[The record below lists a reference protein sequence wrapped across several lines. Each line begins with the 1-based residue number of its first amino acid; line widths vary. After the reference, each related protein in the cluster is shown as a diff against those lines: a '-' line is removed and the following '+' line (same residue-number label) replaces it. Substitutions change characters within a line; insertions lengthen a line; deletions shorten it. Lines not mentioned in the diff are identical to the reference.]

1 MIIIQILGGL
11 GNQMFSYACGRAVAD
26 RLKTDLVLDLSSYA
40 RYYRKY
46 SLSRFNIIDTKINDV
61 KKTIKIIKYGD
72 IFLQRYFAKHFTY
85 QLNGIKPIFENGSA
99 YNNSIEEV
107 EDNSYLQG
115 YWGSEKYFSNIK
127 EEIRKEFTLREK
139 LSDNSAMWCER
150 IKRETCS
157 VSMHIRRGDY
167 INVAANKNIFESLQN
182 EYYQKAINLIKE
194 KYDISAI
201 FVFSNDILWCKE
213 HLKFDVPVY
222 YVDGNDE
229 DHGHEDLYLMSQCTH
244 NIIANSTFSWWGAW
258 LNNNE
263 NKMVIC
269 PKRFYKLN
277 DKWHDSTDLCPK
289 EWISIDN

>member
-40 RYYRKY
+40 KYYRKY
-46 SLSRFNIIDTKINDV
+46 SLSRFNIIDTQKNDM

-72 IFLQRYFAKHFTY
+72 IFLQRYFASHFTY

-99 YNNSIEEV
+99 YNKSIEEV

-139 LSDNSAMWCER
+139 ISDNSAMWCER
-150 IKRETCS
+150 IKRENCT

-167 INVAANKNIFESLQN
+167 INVAANKNIFESLQS

-194 KYDISAI
+194 KCDVSAI
-201 FVFSNDILWCKE
+201 FVFSNDILWCRE
-213 HLKFDVPVY
+213 HLKFDIPVY

-229 DHGHEDLYLMSQCTH
+229 DNGHEDLYLMSQCTH

-263 NKMVIC
+263 NKIVIC